1 MYIACCSSQTA
12 HTLFYASDVKLTTG
26 AKTLLSNYTYC
37 VWCHLYLSQKWVI
50 LSKLSYLSLVVEE
63 SQILELSQLLKWKS
77 FPSRQPQ
84 NSLYFS
90 CFLRSQYPISQD
102 ICSTGCTKG
111 QIISECPYEKIV
123 YPNIATKKFPRFL
136 PWPLRRGQII
146 NFIKP
151 IKLNNP

>member
-1 MYIACCSSQTA
+1 MYGACCSAQTAQTA
-12 HTLFYASDVKLTTG
+12 HTLVYASDAMLTTV
-26 AKTLLSNYTYC
+26 AKSLLSYYIYC

-90 CFLRSQYPISQD
+90 CFLRSQYPILQN
-102 ICSTGCTKG
+102 IFSTGFLHRHHS
-111 QIISECPYEKIV
+111 IISPVHLFEIC
-123 YPNIATKKFPRFL
+123 N
-136 PWPLRRGQII
+136 
-146 NFIKP
+146 
-151 IKLNNP
+151 